1 MVTDFKSNKFP
12 SIMFFC
18 VEGGLMH
25 FLVRLSVVMHCP
37 LKNRT
42 ANVVKV
48 VRPDPMGKI
57 DPETLYLY

>member
-1 MVTDFKSNKFP
+1 
-12 SIMFFC
+12 
-18 VEGGLMH
+18 MH

-48 VRPDPMGKI
+48 VRPDARENLCQVVRPGLQI
-57 DPETLYLY
+57 DNRLMAQEYQALKGR